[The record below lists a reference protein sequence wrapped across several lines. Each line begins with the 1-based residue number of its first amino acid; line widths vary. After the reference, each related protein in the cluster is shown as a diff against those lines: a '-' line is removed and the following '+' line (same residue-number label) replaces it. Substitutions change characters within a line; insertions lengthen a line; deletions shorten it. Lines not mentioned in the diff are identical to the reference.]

1 MRENIHYCKKEDFEP
16 VYSLLKQ
23 LWPKKNLLKDVA
35 QGLFLKS
42 INTTNKVQI
51 CYKYKGKIV
60 GFCSM
65 SITQNFSQ
73 QGEKACIDDL
83 IVDENYRKKGIGL
96 KLITEI
102 ILIARFRGCK
112 RIELNSYFDRKKSH
126 AFYEDLGFENH
137 AYLFSKV
144 L

>member
-1 MRENIHYCKKEDFEP
+1 MRENIHYCKKEDFEA

-23 LWPKKNLLKDVA
+23 LWPKKNLLKDVV
-35 QGLFLKS
+35 QNLFLKS
-42 INTTNKVQI
+42 INAPDKVHI

-60 GFCSM
+60 GYCSM
-65 SITQNFSQ
+65 SITQNFSN

-112 RIELNSYFDRKKSH
+112 HIELNASFEKKKAH
-126 AFYEDLGFENH
+126 AFYEELGFQNS
-137 AYLFSKV
+137 AYLFSKA